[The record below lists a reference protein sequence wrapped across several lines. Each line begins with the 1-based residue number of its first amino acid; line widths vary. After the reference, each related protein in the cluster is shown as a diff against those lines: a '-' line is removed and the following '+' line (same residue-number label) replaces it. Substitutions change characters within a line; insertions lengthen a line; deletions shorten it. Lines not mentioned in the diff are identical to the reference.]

1 MSNGYFSYIYAMSY
15 ENKKAALFNQYPAIE
30 DLAIKAKKRIPHV
43 AWEYLESGTGRE
55 HLTKRNLEA
64 FDQIRFTPKFCKG
77 ILEPKIDTTLFG
89 QQYAAPF
96 GVAPIGLTGL
106 MWPRIEHHLATT
118 ANHYQIPYSLSTVA
132 TETPETVGKHV
143 GNMGWFQLY
152 PPKEEALMKSILNR
166 AADAG
171 FHTLLVTADVPM
183 ASRRERTKRA
193 GLQMPPKITPNLI
206 WQGITHPTWTMETLK
221 HGLPKL
227 RTIEQYVEVKN
238 MKFVSGYVGNRLG
251 GTLSWEYCKAIRK
264 HWKGAMVLK
273 GVLHPEDA
281 AMAINVGFDGVQ
293 VSNHGGRQF
302 DGAVTAIEA
311 LPSIVNEVKGKAAI
325 LFDSGVRSGLDIM
338 RALSLGADFVLLGR
352 AFVYGVA
359 ALGEIGGHHVTE
371 ILIDDLKNNMIQLGI
386 ENLNDLY
393 QSHK

>member
-1 MSNGYFSYIYAMSY
+1 MSY
-15 ENKKAALFNQYPAIE
+15 ANKKSALFNQYPAIE
-30 DLAIKAKKRIPHV
+30 DLAAKAKKRIPHV

-55 HLTKRNLEA
+55 NLIKRNLEA
-64 FDQIRFTPKFCKG
+64 FDTIKFKPQFCKG
-77 ILEPKIDTTLFG
+77 VIEPIIDVSLFG

-106 MWPRIEHHLATT
+106 MWPKIEHYLAAS
-118 ANHYQIPYSLSTVA
+118 ANRYQIPYTLSTVA
-132 TETPETVGKHV
+132 TETPETVGKKV

-152 PPKEEALMKSILNR
+152 PPKEEHLMKALLKR
-166 AADAG
+166 AEEAG

-206 WQGITHPTWTMETLK
+206 WQGITHPTWTIETLK

-227 RTIEQYVEVKN
+227 RTIEEYVEVKK

-251 GTLSWEYCKAIRK
+251 GTLSWEYCEEIRK
-264 HWKGAMVLK
+264 HWKGALVLK
-273 GVLHPEDA
+273 GVLHPDDA
-281 AMAINVGFDGVQ
+281 LTAVAVGFDGVQ

-311 LPSIVNEVKGKAAI
+311 LPTIVNAVKGKTKI
-325 LFDSGVRSGLDIM
+325 LFDSGIRSGLDIM
-338 RALSLGADFVLLGR
+338 KALSLGADFVLLGR

-359 ALGEIGGHHVTE
+359 ALGEIGGDHVTE

-386 ENLNDLY
+386 ENINQLY
-393 QSHK
+393 NTQE